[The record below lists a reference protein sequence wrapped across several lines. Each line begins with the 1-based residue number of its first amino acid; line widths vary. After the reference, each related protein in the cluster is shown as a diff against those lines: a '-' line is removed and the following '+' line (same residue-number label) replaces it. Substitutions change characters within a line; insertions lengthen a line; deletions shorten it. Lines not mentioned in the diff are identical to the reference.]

1 MRKPRTIHTVQDIA
15 KDFHDSMQELAD
27 KGNLTISAKVEGE
40 EWHTIAKP
48 SNDSNQPKTNLMST
62 KKETLNLKCTLTDE
76 EMLDISK
83 EMSEHINK
91 KKEAEDNL
99 AAFKAQINS
108 EIKGHEA
115 HINRAATLIQAG
127 YEYRNI
133 LCDVKIDESANAVY
147 WIRTDTNEIVNRESP
162 IPVRYSQPEIP
173 LEDME

>member
-1 MRKPRTIHTVQDIA
+1 MRKPRTIQDA
-15 KDFHDSMQELAD
+15 AREFKSGMQEIVD
-27 KGNLTISAKVEGE
+27 KAEGFSSISMKVGDGE
-40 EWHTIAKP
+40 YHTIAEKK
-48 SNDSNQPKTNLMST
+48 SDSNQPKTNLMST

-115 HINRAATLIQAG
+115 HINRAAVLIQAG

-173 LEDME
+173 LED

>member
-1 MRKPRTIHTVQDIA
+1 MKLNPIEKAAREFKSGLQDIVDKA
-15 KDFHDSMQELAD
+15 EGFSSISISVDGGKNYIPIAEKQPDSP
-27 KGNLTISAKVEGE
+27 I
-40 EWHTIAKP
+40 
-48 SNDSNQPKTNLMST
+48 KTNLMST

-76 EMLDISK
+76 EMLEISK

-115 HINRAATLIQAG
+115 HINRAAGLNQAG

-133 LCDVKIDESANAVY
+133 LCEVKVDEIANTVY
-147 WIRTDTNEIVNRESP
+147 WIRTDTQEITQKESP

-173 LEDME
+173 LEDAE

>member
-1 MRKPRTIHTVQDIA
+1 MRKPRTIQDA
-15 KDFHDSMQELAD
+15 AREFKSGMQEIVD
-27 KGNLTISAKVEGE
+27 KAEGFSSISMKVGDGE
-40 EWHTIAKP
+40 WKTIAESKP
-48 SNDSNQPKTNLMST
+48 DSPIKPNIMST

-115 HINRAATLIQAG
+115 HINRAAGLIQAG

-147 WIRTDTNEIVNRESP
+147 WIRTDTNEIVNKESP

-173 LEDME
+173 LED